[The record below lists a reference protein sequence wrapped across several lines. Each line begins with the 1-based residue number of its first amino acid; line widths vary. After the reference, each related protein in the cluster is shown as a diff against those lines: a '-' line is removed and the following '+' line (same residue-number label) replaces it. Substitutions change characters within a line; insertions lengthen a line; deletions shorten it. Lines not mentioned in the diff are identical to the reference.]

1 MPLAVLKKKSAR
13 FWETHPCVVDL
24 SLEERNARFPNEI
37 AFLTKNFPFRS
48 ALDVGCGTGFDPI
61 NYAGLGVPVVVGLDA
76 TRKSLR
82 LGKAREDMSLS
93 QSHMIDWVQADAE
106 HLPFRDKSFDFV
118 SAMGSLHH
126 TPETNEAVKEMER
139 VAKKEIVL
147 MLYNRWYV
155 FFWRLK
161 NKGARPI
168 YDNGAPIVKFYTA
181 RQVRKLFSSLRI
193 RELRS
198 LGPTPTDFS
207 FRRLGIRITDSVGR
221 NFLKWAWY
229 ARATREESIQ

>member
-1 MPLAVLKKKSAR
+1 MSKKKSAR
-13 FWETHPCVVDL
+13 FWETRPCVADL
-24 SLEERNARFPNEI
+24 SLEKRNARFPKEI

-48 ALDVGCGTGFDPI
+48 ALDVGCGTGFDAI

-76 TRKSLR
+76 TRRSLR
-82 LGKAREDMSLS
+82 LGKAREDVSLS
-93 QSHMIDWVQADAE
+93 QSHTIDWVQADAE
-106 HLPFRDKSFDFV
+106 RLPFRDKSFDFV

-126 TPETNEAVKEMER
+126 TPDTSEAVREMER
-139 VAKKEIVL
+139 VAQKEVVL

-155 FFWRLK
+155 LFWRLK
-161 NKGARPI
+161 NKGAQPN

-181 RQVRKLFSSLRI
+181 RQVRRLFSSLKI

-198 LGPTPTDFS
+198 FGPTPTNFS
-207 FRRLGIRITDSVGR
+207 FRRLRIRITDSAGP

-229 ARATREESIQ
+229 VRATREESIQ